1 MKYPFLLALFFL
13 FNIGYIHSQ
22 ETTNSAGNTYNTS
35 NNALT
40 FTIGESVND
49 QYSTS
54 SFSLKAGVIQSASS
68 SSSACPIP
76 TVYTFLPVNDLCVQS
91 GASKAIVLS
100 NSEISVRY
108 QLLFNGVSVGDS
120 LIGTGSP
127 LTITN
132 ATAAGV
138 YSVRAR
144 YSGRSCY
151 VDMPQQITLNSV
163 PSVTANVSGSLCV
176 GGNTSIQLSANERVN
191 LIYNI
196 SGGTSQSIE
205 VNGSASLPI
214 VNVQSNAGINLL
226 SVTSL
231 TTSCVNAVPQLFQ
244 IPVSNIPSISFNQ
257 TVVPC
262 EGQPVSISYLASEP
276 LSFTYS
282 LNGDV

>member
-1 MKYPFLLALFFL
+1 MKYPYLLALFFL

-22 ETTNSAGNTYNTS
+22 NTTNSAWNTYNTS
-35 NNALT
+35 NNAFT

-49 QYSTS
+49 QYSTY
-54 SFSLKAGVIQSASS
+54 SFSLKAGVIHSAASAL
-68 SSSACPIP
+68 ACPIP

-144 YSGRSCY
+144 YSGRSFY
-151 VDMPQQITLNSV
+151 LDMP
-163 PSVTANVSGSLCV
+163 
-176 GGNTSIQLSANERVN
+176 
-191 LIYNI
+191 
-196 SGGTSQSIE
+196 
-205 VNGSASLPI
+205 
-214 VNVQSNAGINLL
+214 
-226 SVTSL
+226 
-231 TTSCVNAVPQLFQ
+231 
-244 IPVSNIPSISFNQ
+244 
-257 TVVPC
+257 
-262 EGQPVSISYLASEP
+262 
-276 LSFTYS
+276 
-282 LNGDV
+282 